1 MARITA
7 IETQKRSP
15 DRVNIRLDGQH
26 GFGLAAIVAAGLRVG
41 QELDPRQIDS
51 LQTADAVESAYHRAL
66 RFLSVRTRSEVE
78 ISGYLLRHKT
88 PGAVVDRTIER
99 LRQSQLADD
108 GKFAQAWVENRSTF
122 RPRSRRAMAWELNRK
137 GVPAEAIESATS
149 GLDDTELAF
158 QAGLKQ
164 ARRLNGSAWPDFRR
178 RLYAYLFRRGFTAGV
193 IGPVVERVWSETT
206 AAQIPIETEDAS

>member
-1 MARITA
+1 MGRITA

-51 LQTADAVESAYHRAL
+51 LQAADAVESAYQRAL
-66 RFLSVRTRSEVE
+66 RFLSVRTRSEAE
-78 ISGYLLRHKT
+78 ISGHLLRHKT

-99 LRQSQLADD
+99 LRQSRLADD
-108 GKFAQAWVENRSTF
+108 GKFAEAWVENRSSF
-122 RPRSRRAMAWELNRK
+122 RPRSRRALEWELNRK
-137 GVPAEAIESATS
+137 GVPAQAIESATS

-158 QAGLKQ
+158 KAGLKQ
-164 ARRLNGSAWPDFRR
+164 ARRLTGYSWPDFRR
-178 RLYAYLFRRGFTAGV
+178 KMYAYLFRRGFSAGV
-193 IGPVVERVWSETT
+193 IGPVVARVWSET
-206 AAQIPIETEDAS
+206 AAEQIPIETEDDS